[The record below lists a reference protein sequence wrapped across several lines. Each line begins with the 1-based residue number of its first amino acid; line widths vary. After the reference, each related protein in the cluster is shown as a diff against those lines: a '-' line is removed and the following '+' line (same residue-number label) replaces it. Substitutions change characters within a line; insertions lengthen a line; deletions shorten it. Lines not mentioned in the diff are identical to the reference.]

1 MDRRIFPTNK
11 EQIGANRFGLWLFLI
26 ALAILFAAALL
37 AMLAIRLETSDW
49 PDDLPPLP
57 AMLWWSTGVLLAST
71 ATIQVAVWMQ
81 RRQRGKTVARLLAV
95 GLALSIVFLVLQ
107 TLAWFDWV
115 SSFNEAVRSRE
126 VHRMAQTGFLVLTG
140 LHGAHIIGGLIPLA
154 LVVWYAA
161 VRGVSTAALQSVSI
175 YWHFLD
181 VVWIILVLF
190 MVLVL

>member
-1 MDRRIFPTNK
+1 MDRRIFPTNQ

-190 MVLVL
+190 MLLVL

>member
-1 MDRRIFPTNK
+1 MDRQIFPTNQ
-11 EQIGANRFGLWLFLI
+11 EQLGANRFGLWLFLI

-37 AMLAIRLETSDW
+37 AMLAIRLETTDW

-57 AMLWWSTGVLLAST
+57 AMLWWSTGVLLASG
-71 ATIQVAVWMQ
+71 ATIQAAVWMQ
-81 RRQRGKTVARLLAV
+81 HRQRTRCVARLLV
-95 GLALSIVFLVLQ
+95 MGLALPVAFLVLQ

-115 SSFNEAVRSRE
+115 SAFNEVSRTDE

-154 LVVWYAA
+154 LVVWYAV
-161 VRGVSTAALQSVSI
+161 VRGVSTTALHSVSI

-181 VVWIILVLF
+181 VVWIVLVLF
-190 MVLVL
+190 MVLAL